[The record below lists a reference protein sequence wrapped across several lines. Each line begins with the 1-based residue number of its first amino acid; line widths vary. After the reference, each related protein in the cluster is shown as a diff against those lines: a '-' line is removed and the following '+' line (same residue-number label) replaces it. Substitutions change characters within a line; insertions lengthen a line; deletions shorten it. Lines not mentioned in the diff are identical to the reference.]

1 MNDLFFSDEH
11 LMLRDMVR
19 EFAANEVAPVAA
31 ELDHEAIF
39 PSEIIEKM
47 AELGLMGIPIPEEYG
62 GTGMDFVAY
71 ITAVYELGKVCA
83 STAITMAAHT
93 SLGTT
98 PILLA
103 GSEEQKQKYL
113 PRLASGE
120 MIGAFGLTEPE
131 AGSDAGATKTTAVLD
146 GDEWV
151 INGSKIFTTNAGVA
165 GLITITAKA
174 IIDGKE
180 EGIGAFIIETE
191 NPGLSVASLEK
202 KMGWKASDTRQIFFE
217 NLRIPQENLLGSPAD
232 GFKTF
237 LKTLTG
243 GRISVGALSVGTAEG
258 AYEAA
263 LKYSTERKAFG
274 KPIHRFQ
281 SVGFKLADMATE
293 IEASKLLVYNAA
305 HKYNTGQDVAKEAA
319 MAKLFASETA
329 MRCATEAI
337 QVFGGYG
344 YIKEYPVERYFRDAK
359 ALTIGEG
366 TSEIQRIIISRE
378 ITKGFLENLPES

>member
-62 GTGMDFVAY
+62 GAGMDFIAY

-165 GLITITAKA
+165 GLITVTAKA

-191 NPGLSVASLEK
+191 NPGLSVAPLEK

-329 MRCATEAI
+329 MRSATEAI

>member
-165 GLITITAKA
+165 GLITVTAKA

-191 NPGLSVASLEK
+191 NPGLSVAPLEK

-217 NLRIPQENLLGSPAD
+217 NLRIPQENILGSPAD

-329 MRCATEAI
+329 MRSATEAI

>member
-39 PSEIIEKM
+39 PREIIEKM

-62 GTGMDFVAY
+62 GAGMDFVAY

-146 GDEWV
+146 GDERV

-165 GLITITAKA
+165 GLITVTAKA

-217 NLRIPQENLLGSPAD
+217 NLRIPQENILGSPAD

-329 MRCATEAI
+329 MRSATEAI

>member
-31 ELDHEAIF
+31 ELDHEALF

-103 GSEEQKQKYL
+103 GTEEQKQKYL

-165 GLITITAKA
+165 GLITVTAKA

-191 NPGLSVASLEK
+191 NPGLSVAPLEK

-329 MRCATEAI
+329 MRSATEAI

>member
-103 GSEEQKQKYL
+103 GTEEQKQKYL

-165 GLITITAKA
+165 GLITVTAKA

-191 NPGLSVASLEK
+191 NPGLSVAPLEK

-217 NLRIPQENLLGSPAD
+217 NLRIPQENILGSPAD

-329 MRCATEAI
+329 MRSATEAI